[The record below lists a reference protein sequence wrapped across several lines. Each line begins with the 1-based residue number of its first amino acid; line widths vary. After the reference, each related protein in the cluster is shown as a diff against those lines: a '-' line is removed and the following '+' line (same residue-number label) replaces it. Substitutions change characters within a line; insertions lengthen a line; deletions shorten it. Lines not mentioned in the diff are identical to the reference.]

1 MPQTTISAPS
11 HLATP
16 SAAPSRAAAPLA
28 TTFGYY
34 LVFVVLGLVAA
45 SLGPTLPDLA
55 ANTRSQL
62 SQVSVL
68 FLANSAGRIVA
79 ALGIARLY
87 DRWPGHPVM
96 AGMLALL
103 AIMMALVPV
112 TPVLGLL
119 ALVLFGRGL
128 AQGTIDLGGNA
139 LLIWVHGARVGP
151 YMNGLHFAFGVGAF
165 LAPVIIAQVVL
176 ATGGVTWA
184 YWTLAAT
191 ALPAALW
198 IALLPSPP
206 NPAQQR
212 RRSNGEA
219 NFLLVALIVLFF
231 GLYVGAEVG
240 FGSWLFSYARALQ
253 LADATAA
260 AYMTAAYYGTYAIG
274 RLLAIPIAAR
284 LSPRLLLGGSLIA
297 SLAAMGIVL
306 LGWRSPATTWI
317 GALGL
322 GLGMAAIFPTMFS
335 LAERHMH
342 ISGQISGW
350 FFFGGS
356 VGGMTLPW
364 LIGQIFE
371 GLGPRAAMTAIFV
384 DLALT
389 TIVFGLL
396 ILAARARVPATGQAP
411 QGTHRR

>member
-1 MPQTTISAPS
+1 MPQTTTPAPS
-11 HLATP
+11 HAAMP
-16 SAAPSRAAAPLA
+16 SAAAPRAAAPLA

-34 LVFVVLGLVAA
+34 LVFVVLGSVAA

-62 SQVSVL
+62 SQVSIL
-68 FLANSAGRIVA
+68 FLANSAGRIMA

-96 AGMLALL
+96 AGMLAML
-103 AIMMALVPV
+103 AIMMALIPV
-112 TPVLGLL
+112 TPALGLL
-119 ALVLFGRGL
+119 ALILFGRGL

-139 LLIWVHGARVGP
+139 LLVWVHGARVGP

-176 ATGGVTWA
+176 ATGHITWA
-184 YWTLAAT
+184 YWALAAT

-198 IALLPSPP
+198 IALLPSPS
-206 NPAQQR
+206 NPALQR
-212 RRSNGEA
+212 GGSGGEA

-253 LADATAA
+253 LADATTA
-260 AYMTAAYYGTYAIG
+260 AYMTAAYYGTYTIG
-274 RLLAIPIAAR
+274 RLLTIPIAAR
-284 LSPRLLLGGSLIA
+284 LSPRLLLDGSLTA

-306 LGWRSPATTWI
+306 AGWRSPAATWI

-356 VGGMTLPW
+356 MGGMALPW

-389 TIVFGLL
+389 AVVFGLL
-396 ILAARARVPATGQAP
+396 TLAARARATAASQISG
-411 QGTHRR
+411 